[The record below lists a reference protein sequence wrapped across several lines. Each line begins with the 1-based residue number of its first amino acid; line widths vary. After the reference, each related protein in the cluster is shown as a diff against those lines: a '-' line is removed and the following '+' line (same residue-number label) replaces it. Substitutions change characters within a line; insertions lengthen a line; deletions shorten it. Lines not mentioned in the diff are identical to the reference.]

1 MSLMELHE
9 AESRQVPPLA
19 YGHKFENIWIRIGE
33 VKFGRV

>member
-19 YGHKFENIWIRIGE
+19 SGYKFENIWTRIGE